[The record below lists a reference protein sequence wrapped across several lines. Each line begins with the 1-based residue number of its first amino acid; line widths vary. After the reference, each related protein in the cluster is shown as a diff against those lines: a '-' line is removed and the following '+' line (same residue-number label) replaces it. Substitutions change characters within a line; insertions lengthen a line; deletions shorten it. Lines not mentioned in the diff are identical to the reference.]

1 LKNIII
7 ILLCIFSLAIVLNKK
22 NTNNIEVVITVPN
35 LTEKDLSYNL
45 KNEFQKYSDI
55 SYIDGSSASN
65 TIVLQVRE
73 NDFNQKQVETLL
85 NKWGYDVA
93 IFDFNNL
100 SASLDV
106 E

>member
-1 LKNIII
+1 MKNIII

-22 NTNNIEVVITVPN
+22 TTKNIEVVITVPN

>member
-7 ILLCIFSLAIVLNKK
+7 ILLCIFSLSIILNKK
-22 NTNNIEVVITVPN
+22 PAKNIEVVITIPN

-45 KNEFQKYSDI
+45 KNEFKKYPGV
-55 SYIDGSSASN
+55 SYIDGSSVSK
-65 TIVLQVRE
+65 TIVLQVE
-73 NDFNQKQVETLL
+73 EGKFNQRQVETLL
-85 NKWGYDVA
+85 NKWGYDIA
-93 IFDFNNL
+93 MFDFNNL

>member
-1 LKNIII
+1 MKNIII